1 MNWVRVGEYDTRHT
15 EDNENGLAK
24 SADYE
29 IEEAFVHPQ
38 YVNTSVYYDIALYRL
53 KQDVEFN
60 SFVRPAC
67 LQTQHQIRDQHA
79 SSTGWGK
86 TGVIGQ

>member
-1 MNWVRVGEYDTRHT
+1 MRVGEYDTRNT
-15 EDNENGLAK
+15 EDNEAGLAR

-29 IEEAFVHPQ
+29 IEETLVHPQ
-38 YVNTSVYYDIALYRL
+38 YVNTSVYHDIALYRL

-67 LQTQHQIRDQHA
+67 LQAQHQIHDRYA